1 MVNLIK
7 NWDVYILTPLDYSS
21 GDSKK
26 LVGRQLSP
34 HPNIQQGFLL
44 YENLDGAQCGINIT
58 EVLAFSIEPQ
68 FIEEK

>member
-1 MVNLIK
+1 MGYLIK
-7 NWDVYILTPLDYSS
+7 NWDVYILTQSGYSS

-26 LVGRQLSP
+26 MVGRQLSP

-44 YENLDGAQCGINIT
+44 YESPDGAQCGINLS

-68 FIEEK
+68 YIEDK

>member
-1 MVNLIK
+1 MGYLIK
-7 NWDVYILTPLDYSS
+7 NWGVYIQTQTGYSS
-21 GDSKK
+21 GDGKI

-44 YENLDGAQCGINIT
+44 YENPEGAQCGINLS